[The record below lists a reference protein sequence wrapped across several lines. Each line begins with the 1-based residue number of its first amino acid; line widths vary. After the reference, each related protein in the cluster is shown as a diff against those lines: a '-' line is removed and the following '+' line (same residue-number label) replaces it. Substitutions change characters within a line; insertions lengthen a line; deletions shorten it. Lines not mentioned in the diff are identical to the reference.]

1 MSILPSTLRPFASL
15 KSLPDPALVALSKVL
30 RGAQFR
36 TGAQICREGD
46 SGDTC
51 YFLIEGSV
59 EVTTQLADGRRI
71 FLATLG
77 PGTLFGRG
85 GLVHG
90 RLARADVRASCN
102 VHVLTLRRLDYQWAL
117 DRGIPWAVHLQKLV
131 CVHVIRQLRSAIR
144 HLRELA
150 DGASPSLEH
159 TPSSDQ
165 VGRGETVDESDSEP
179 RPAGPPLPEGHDATT
194 TGRLLTLIAETEAT
208 LAGEG
213 VDLGSVQFVVDMDAE
228 RRTYRRSD

>member
-15 KSLPDPALVALSKVL
+15 ESLPDPDLVALSKVL
-30 RGAQFR
+30 RSTQFR

-71 FLATLG
+71 FLATLT
-77 PGTLFGRG
+77 PGTLFGRS
-85 GLVHG
+85 GLVPG
-90 RLARADVRASCN
+90 RVARADVRASCN
-102 VHVLTLRRLDYQWAL
+102 VQVLTLRRLDHQWAL
-117 DRGIPWAVHLQKLV
+117 DHGISWAVHLQKLV
-131 CVHVIRQLRSAIR
+131 SVHVIRQLRSAIG

-150 DGASPSLEH
+150 EGVSPSLEH
-159 TPSSDQ
+159 AASSGEVEPREA
-165 VGRGETVDESDSEP
+165 VGESDSEP
-179 RPAGPPLPEGHDATT
+179 LPTGPPLPEGHDATT

-213 VDLGSVQFVVDMDAE
+213 VDLGSVQFVVDTDAE